1 MSFRPLTFL
10 LLAGFAASATAGSWT
25 RVDDVGSDPVSK
37 TTREQF
43 TLGATGRVDVR
54 SIGGNVEI
62 KAGGG
67 DRAELVYEKK
77 AASQKDFDCET
88 LQHELK
94 DGELRVWVERVKER
108 GCRTIRA
115 EDKLSLTVPRG
126 ASVSVRGVG
135 DEVTVDGVEG
145 RIKLAG
151 IGDSV
156 TVTGARELEASGIGD
171 TVKADIAQL
180 GAGGIRISGIGDRV
194 ELSLP
199 EKVDARLRI
208 ANVGDEIRGPGLR
221 LDSDDEDEDDG
232 YEAELG
238 KGGALIRI
246 ENIGDTVEIRGP
258 QLGRSQ
264 SL

>member
-1 MSFRPLTFL
+1 MTLRILATV
-10 LLAGFAASATAGSWT
+10 LLAGFAASATAGGWS

-37 TTREQF
+37 TFREQF
-43 TLGATGRVDVR
+43 TIGATGRVDVR
-54 SIGGNVEI
+54 SIGGSVEI

-67 DRAELVYEKK
+67 DRAELVYERR
-77 AASQKDFDCET
+77 AANQNDFDCEA
-88 LQHELK
+88 LKHELK
-94 DGELRVWVERVKER
+94 DGELRVWVDRVKDR

-115 EDKLSLTVPRG
+115 DDKLTMTVPRG

-135 DEVTVDGVEG
+135 DAVTVDGVEG
-145 RIKLAG
+145 RIRVSG

-156 TVTGARELEASGIGD
+156 TVTGARELEVSGIGD

-199 EKVDARLRI
+199 EAVDARLRI

-221 LDSDDEDEDDG
+221 LDSDDEDEGD

-258 QLGRSQ
+258 QLGRA
-264 SL
+264 L